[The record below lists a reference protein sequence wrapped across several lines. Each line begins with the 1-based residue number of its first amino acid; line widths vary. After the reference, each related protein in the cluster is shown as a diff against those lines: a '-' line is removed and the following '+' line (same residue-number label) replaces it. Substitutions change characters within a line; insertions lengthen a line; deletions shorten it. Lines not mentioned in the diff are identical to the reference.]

1 MKYLKDSNPVEMEN
15 VSISRNI
22 QHELKFAW
30 WVLSVI
36 KERIQILSKRK
47 TKKRHNK
54 LTKFSMNVPKN
65 VKTVK
70 VLDAENGNKLWRKT
84 EEK

>member
-1 MKYLKDSNPVEMEN
+1 M
-15 VSISRNI
+15 
-22 QHELKFAW
+22 
-30 WVLSVI
+30 I

-54 LTKFSMNVPKN
+54 LTKFSMNIPKN

-84 EEK
+84 EGK